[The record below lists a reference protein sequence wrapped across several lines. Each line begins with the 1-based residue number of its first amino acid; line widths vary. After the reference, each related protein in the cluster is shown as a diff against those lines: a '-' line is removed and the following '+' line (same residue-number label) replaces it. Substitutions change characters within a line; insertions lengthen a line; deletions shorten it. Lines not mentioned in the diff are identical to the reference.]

1 MNNIVFT
8 VTVNNVEKILLHV
21 YWVSDIIIIIWI
33 VRCTIDNIVSVSV
46 ANSLG
51 L

>member
-21 YWVSDIIIIIWI
+21 YWVSDIIIII
-33 VRCTIDNIVSVSV
+33 
-46 ANSLG
+46 
-51 L
+51 